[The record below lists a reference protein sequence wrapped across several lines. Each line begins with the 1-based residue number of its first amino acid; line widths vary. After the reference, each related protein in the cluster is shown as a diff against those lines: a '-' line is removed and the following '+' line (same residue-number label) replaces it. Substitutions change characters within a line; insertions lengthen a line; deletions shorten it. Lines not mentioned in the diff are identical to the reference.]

1 MAIQG
6 FPEPWLQPTG
16 ISGLHM
22 GVTAVC
28 WKIHLCLL
36 VSINLDRLLILASIA
51 LGFFKLIFFFFR
63 GKNLNPAAPNVS
75 WQYSHCPA
83 TGQISDPR
91 QLSHADAGLVGV

>member
-6 FPEPWLQPTG
+6 FPEPWPQPTG

-51 LGFFKLIFFFFR
+51 LGFFKLIFFSL
-63 GKNLNPAAPNVS
+63 GEKTSTL
-75 WQYSHCPA
+75 
-83 TGQISDPR
+83 
-91 QLSHADAGLVGV
+91 QLLM